1 MDINKYKESIQ
12 IAEEISKEICTGKD
26 STSRLVKE
34 WKKNSA
40 GLYKELQQQQRLA
53 EEMKFRDS
61 IELEGPLRYI
71 HQPISPSRNLFIRTS
86 GIAASLILAVALTS
100 LWLWQ
105 KEEREAVRWAS
116 TVPGKEPSSII
127 TCDNRTVTLKESRL
141 SVVDNQ
147 LISSTSDGKK
157 DITITVEQDLQ
168 LNRLVVPTGA
178 EQVLTLEDGSIVQ
191 INAASELLFPTHF
204 TKQARQI
211 QLAGEA
217 YLKVKADKDNPFIVH
232 LGTLDVQVTGT
243 AFNVK
248 AYEEENEI
256 SIALVEGIISV
267 YKEKQLLAELLP
279 GQLFTFRKDEQEY
292 TVTDTD
298 LSTVTDWTEDQ
309 FIFYN
314 ETIEN
319 IMHKISRWYNVNISV
334 DEKIKNV
341 RYTGILS
348 RKQPLVKILDAL
360 RMTDELEFD
369 IQADKKIDVER
380 KN

>member
-34 WKKNSA
+34 LKKNSA
-40 GLYKELQQQQRLA
+40 GLHKELQQQQRLA

-61 IELEGPLRYI
+61 IELEGPLRNI
-71 HQPISPSRNLFIRTS
+71 HQRISPSRKLFIRTS

-127 TCDNRTVTLKESRL
+127 TCDNRAVTLKENRL

-168 LNRLVVPTGA
+168 LNRLVVPAGA
-178 EQVLTLEDGSIVQ
+178 EQILTLEDGTIVQ

-211 QLAGEA
+211 RL
-217 YLKVKADKDNPFIVH
+217 
-232 LGTLDVQVTGT
+232 
-243 AFNVK
+243 
-248 AYEEENEI
+248 
-256 SIALVEGIISV
+256 LVRPKFQG
-267 YKEKQLLAELLP
+267 
-279 GQLFTFRKDEQEY
+279 GQ
-292 TVTDTD
+292 
-298 LSTVTDWTEDQ
+298 
-309 FIFYN
+309 
-314 ETIEN
+314 
-319 IMHKISRWYNVNISV
+319 
-334 DEKIKNV
+334 
-341 RYTGILS
+341 
-348 RKQPLVKILDAL
+348 
-360 RMTDELEFD
+360 
-369 IQADKKIDVER
+369 
-380 KN
+380 

>member
-26 STSRLVKE
+26 STSRLVKK

-40 GLYKELQQQQRLA
+40 GLHKELQQQQKLA
-53 EEMKFRDS
+53 EEIKFRDS
-61 IELEGPLRYI
+61 IELEGPLRNI
-71 HQPISPSRNLFIRTS
+71 HQRISPSRKLFIRTS

-127 TCDNRTVTLKESRL
+127 TCDNRAVTLKEIRL

-168 LNRLVVPTGA
+168 LNRLVVPAGA
-178 EQVLTLEDGSIVQ
+178 EQVLTLEDGTIVQ

-211 QLAGEA
+211 QLAGGA
-217 YLKVKADKDNPFIVH
+217 YLKVIADKENPFIVH
-232 LGTLDVQVTGT
+232 LGILDVQVTGT

-334 DEKIKNV
+334 DEKIKNA

-369 IQADKKIDVER
+369 IQADKKIDVEK